1 VLRSITTTVSVV
13 TLASSIVGGGLA
25 VSLTACGAPQQK
37 MVATT
42 KDDGVP
48 ANSASEQR
56 LAMEGKPKTTSAAPA
71 EDPTQPLTT
80 PLNEGAGGA
89 AGAGA
94 PGTATGAGAGAAGG
108 GASGKGGAKGT
119 KGPKEK
125 EPPAPKG
132 GGGKVTK
139 AECKQTFD
147 KYIDLTLA
155 SDSRFDGIPPEMI
168 AQLKEQALSQAQ
180 SQKGDPC
187 STQDVTRTQ
196 YNCAISAPT
205 TAAWQRC
212 MK

>member
-1 VLRSITTTVSVV
+1 VLRSISSI
-13 TLASSIVGGGLA
+13 TLAAVVSSGLFLA
-25 VSLTACGAPQQK
+25 LAACGAPPQK
-37 MVATT
+37 MVAVT

-56 LAMEGKPKTTSAAPA
+56 LAMEGKTKPAAPQPSDDLA
-71 EDPTQPLTT
+71 QPLTT
-80 PLNEGAGGA
+80 PLTADPAATAPATTAGSDNGSSA
-89 AGAGA
+89 
-94 PGTATGAGAGAAGG
+94 TANVKG
-108 GASGKGGAKGT
+108 GKGGKGPKDA
-119 KGPKEK
+119 KGPKEVK
-125 EPPAPKG
+125 DPKG
-132 GGGKVTK
+132 GGGGKVSR

-155 SDSRFDGIPPEMI
+155 SDSRFEGIPPEMI

-187 STQDVTRTQ
+187 STQDVTREQ
-196 YNCAISAPT
+196 YKCAMTAPT

>member
-1 VLRSITTTVSVV
+1 VLRNITTTLSLV
-13 TLASSIVGGGLA
+13 TLASTFSTFLGLA
-25 VSLTACGAPQQK
+25 ACGAPQQK

-56 LAMEGKPKTTSAAPA
+56 LAMEGKPKTATTAPA
-71 EDPTQPLTT
+71 DDPTQPLTT
-80 PLNEGAGGA
+80 PLGGDPAAGSPATTTGA
-89 AGAGA
+89 AGSGGSGKGA
-94 PGTATGAGAGAAGG
+94 
-108 GASGKGGAKGT
+108 GKGGA

-125 EPPAPKG
+125 EPPAAKG

-155 SDSRFDGIPPEMI
+155 SDSRFEGIPPEMI

-187 STQDVTRTQ
+187 STQDVSRTQ
-196 YNCAISAPT
+196 YNCAMSAPT